1 MIQAKNTQSTS
12 WPYVCFYLLL
22 MKSFKDTPI
31 YFLIRRVS
39 KLSKAQVSKMGLGTF
54 IGLTMALCATVR
66 SIPTLSAVGWTLI
79 FYTIFAVLFFAGPI
93 SMISGE
99 LSTMLP
105 QEGGPQLWV
114 KTALGSKWGFVVAWL
129 LWVQMFPGM
138 VMVASTLGPLLGNT
152 FGNAAL
158 GNNHYFVLGCILV
171 IYWIITLLNLKF
183 DMAKVGG
190 NIGVWLGVYI
200 PVVIMFILG
209 ILAFFK
215 VGLVS
220 NGYLGDFSWSKALP
234 DLQHSD
240 SLKYLAGITFIFVG
254 IEMSSV
260 YMPRLKDA
268 TKNYTKGV
276 FIALIGL
283 VLLNVINALFVANV
297 VPEGTMELA
306 NITQPVLIYCDILG
320 LPTIIGN
327 IFSFMVFIGV
337 LLQLS
342 AWVTGPSKT
351 IIQVAR
357 EGFLPPKFGFHKE
370 NEYGVS
376 RNVVLTQS
384 VVISLFALLYGV
396 MDDVSAVFLTLTNA
410 TTVIYCIVYLLIAI
424 SLVKMRNSHPELPRP
439 YRIGKK
445 GNGFAW
451 LVSCMLMLAII
462 AVVVSTLGTS
472 TLADALLVAVIAIV
486 MFVIP
491 LIINR
496 VKKATWLTEVEADLK
511 E

>member
-1 MIQAKNTQSTS
+1 MDKSQA
-12 WPYVCFYLLL
+12 
-22 MKSFKDTPI
+22 
-31 YFLIRRVS
+31 
-39 KLSKAQVSKMGLGTF
+39 SKMGLGTF

-66 SIPTLSAVGWTLI
+66 SIPTLAAVGWTLI
-79 FYTIFAVLFFAGPI
+79 FYSIFAVLFFAGPI
-93 SMISGE
+93 SMVSGE

-152 FGNAAL
+152 FGNVAL
-158 GNNHYFVLGCILV
+158 GNNHYFVLGSILV
-171 IYWIITLLNLKF
+171 IYWIITILNLKF

-200 PVVIMFILG
+200 PVAVMFILG
-209 ILAFFK
+209 LISAFK

-220 NGYLGDFSWSKALP
+220 NGYLGSFSLSKALP

-283 VLLNVINALFVANV
+283 VLLNVTNAMLVANV
-297 VPEGTMELA
+297 VPKGTMELA
-306 NITQPVLIYCDILG
+306 NITQPILIYCEILG

-357 EGFLPPKFGFHKE
+357 EGFLPPKFNFHKE
-370 NEYGVS
+370 NKYGVS
-376 RNVVLTQS
+376 KNVVLTQS
-384 VVISLFALLYGV
+384 IVISLFALLYGV

-410 TTVIYCIVYLLIAI
+410 TTIIYCIVYVLIAI
-424 SLVKMRNSHPELPRP
+424 SLIKMRKTHESLDRP
-439 YRIGKK
+439 YRIGKN
-445 GNGFAW
+445 GNGFAY
-451 LVSCMLMLAII
+451 VVCGMLLFSI
-462 AVVVSTLGTS
+462 AVVVIATLGTA
-472 TLADALLVAVIAIV
+472 TLSNALLVAIIAIV

-491 LIINR
+491 LIINHF
-496 VKKATWLTEVEADLK
+496 KKDEWKTNVEKSLK
-511 E
+511 D

>member
-1 MIQAKNTQSTS
+1 MS
-12 WPYVCFYLLL
+12 
-22 MKSFKDTPI
+22 KSDINKI
-31 YFLIRRVS
+31 S
-39 KLSKAQVSKMGLGTF
+39 LGTF

-66 SIPTLSAVGWTLI
+66 SIPTLAAVGWTLI
-79 FYTIFAVLFFAGPI
+79 FYSIFAVVFFAGPI

-105 QEGGPQLWV
+105 EEGGPQLWV

-152 FGNAAL
+152 FGNVAL
-158 GNNHYFVLGCILV
+158 GNNHWFVLACILI
-171 IYWIITLLNLKF
+171 IYWIITILNLKF

-200 PVVIMFILG
+200 PVVVMFVLG
-209 ILAFFK
+209 LFAFFK

-220 NGYLGDFSWSKALP
+220 NGYLGAFSWSKMLP
-234 DLQHSD
+234 DLQHIET
-240 SLKYLAGITFIFVG
+240 LKYLAGISFIFVG

-260 YMPRLKDA
+260 YMPRLKDS

-283 VLLNVINALFVANV
+283 VLLNVINAMLVANV
-297 VPEGTMELA
+297 VPAGKMELA
-306 NITQPVLIYCDILG
+306 NITQPIIIYCEILG
-320 LPTIIGN
+320 LPKIIGN

-357 EGFLPPKFGFHKE
+357 EGFLPPKFGFQKE
-370 NEYGVS
+370 NKYGVS
-376 RNVVLTQS
+376 KNVVLTQS
-384 VVISLFALLYGV
+384 IVISLFALLYGV

-410 TTVIYCIVYLLIAI
+410 TTIVYCIVYVLIAI
-424 SLVKMRNSHPELPRP
+424 SVLELRKHRPEMARP

-445 GNGFAW
+445 GNAFVW
-451 LVSCMLMLAII
+451 VVSLMLLFSI
-462 AVVVSTLGTS
+462 VVVTYATLRTS
-472 TLADALLVAVIAIV
+472 TLANALLVAAIAIV

-491 LIINR
+491 LVINHF
-496 VKKATWLTEVEADLK
+496 KKNDWKVAVSDNSADHLHHSH
-511 E
+511 

>member
-1 MIQAKNTQSTS
+1 
-12 WPYVCFYLLL
+12 
-22 MKSFKDTPI
+22 
-31 YFLIRRVS
+31 
-39 KLSKAQVSKMGLGTF
+39 
-54 IGLTMALCATVR
+54 
-66 SIPTLSAVGWTLI
+66 
-79 FYTIFAVLFFAGPI
+79 
-93 SMISGE
+93 
-99 LSTMLP
+99 
-105 QEGGPQLWV
+105 
-114 KTALGSKWGFVVAWL
+114 
-129 LWVQMFPGM
+129 
-138 VMVASTLGPLLGNT
+138 MVASTLGPLLGNT
-152 FGNAAL
+152 FGNVEL
-158 GNNHYFVLGCILV
+158 GNNHLFVLGCILV
-171 IYWIITLLNLKF
+171 IYWIITILNLKF

-200 PVVIMFILG
+200 PVVIMFVLG
-209 ILAFFK
+209 LFAAFK

-220 NGYLGDFSWSKALP
+220 NGYLGDFSWSKAFP
-234 DLQHSD
+234 DLQHSE

-260 YMPRLKDA
+260 YMPRLK
-268 TKNYTKGV
+268 
-276 FIALIGL
+276 
-283 VLLNVINALFVANV
+283 LNEINAMLVANV
-297 VPEGTMELA
+297 VPNGKMELA
-306 NITQPVLIYCDILG
+306 NITQPILIYCQILG

-384 VVISLFALLYGV
+384 IVISLFALLYGV

-410 TTVIYCIVYLLIAI
+410 TTVIYCIVYILIAV
-424 SLVKMRNSHPELPRP
+424 SLIKMRKSHPDLERP

-445 GNGFAW
+445 GNGMAW
-451 LVSCMLMLAII
+451 VVSCMLIFSII

-472 TLADALLVAVIAIV
+472 TLTDALLVAVIAIV

-496 VKKATWLTEVEADLK
+496 FKNDSWGSEVEKSLK